1 MLISLHLR
9 ANENKSWFGLGA
21 EATVHVWGRPV
32 LDRERQMLRLN
43 DIALDVE
50 SEAAFGLLGAA
61 ARAAVPYL
69 EKALAEN
76 AVLDLVPLAAN
87 ARQSIERA
95 IADFRKNADG
105 VNVEAAVTDLRLAGV
120 EFDARTLR
128 VIAEADGTVRVT
140 VTKLATK

>member
-1 MLISLHLR
+1 
-9 ANENKSWFGLGA
+9 
-21 EATVHVWGRPV
+21 
-32 LDRERQMLRLN
+32 
-43 DIALDVE
+43 
-50 SEAAFGLLGAA
+50 LLGAA

-95 IADFRKNADG
+95 IADFRKNVDG

-128 VIAEADGTVRVT
+128 VIAEAEGTVRVT